1 MRLLSVLLLAL
12 LTVGCGAGRGSTN
25 LNSHPV
31 LASTAVPSVS
41 ALTPSTAPVNSV
53 PFTMTVNGTNFG
65 TDALVFWNDVPQHT
79 TFVSRNQLV
88 VDISDVDLS
97 FAGLAR
103 VFVRTAGLNSNTVNF
118 NVNPQ

>member
-1 MRLLSVLLLAL
+1 MRVLSALLLAL
-12 LTVGCGAGRGSTN
+12 FTVGCGAGRGSTN
-25 LNSHPV
+25 VNSHPV
-31 LASTAVPSVS
+31 LASTAVPFVS
-41 ALTPSTAPVNSV
+41 ALTPNTAAVNTV

-79 TFVSRNQLV
+79 TFVSKNQLV
-88 VDISDVDLS
+88 VAVTDLDLS

-103 VFVRTAGLNSNTVNF
+103 VVVQSAGLKSNTVTF

>member
-1 MRLLSVLLLAL
+1 MRLLSVLVLAL
-12 LTVGCGAGRGSTN
+12 SIVGCGAGRGSTN

-41 ALTPSTAPVNSV
+41 ALTPSAAPVNTV

-65 TDALVFWNDVPQHT
+65 TDSIVFWNDAPQHT

-88 VDISDVDLS
+88 VAITDVDLS

-103 VFVRTAGLNSNTVNF
+103 VFVQSAGLKSNTVNF
-118 NVNPQ
+118 NVTPQ